1 MITCVPESVF
11 NWNFE
16 VTGTSAGSAEVTF
29 NFFTEQGTIHYG
41 GVEYTV
47 RKHGMLSGEWTLE
60 TNGQVCARAVKNNP
74 LTRKFQVT
82 EKSGDEFTLR
92 ALIMMRGYEI
102 LRGDSVIGT
111 IKPAHIFTRRATID
125 CSEEMT
131 EPCQLFCF
139 WLAALTWR
147 RAARS
152 NNNN

>member
-11 NWNFE
+11 GWNFE
-16 VTGTSAGSAEVTF
+16 ATGASGGPAEVTF
-29 NFFTEQGTIHYG
+29 NFFTEQGAIQYG
-41 GVEYTV
+41 GVEYDV

-60 TNGQVCARAVKNNP
+60 ANGQVYARAVKNNP
-74 LTRKFQVT
+74 LTRKFQV
-82 EKSGDEFTLR
+82 EEGGGEFTLR

-102 LRGDSVIGT
+102 LRGDTVIGT
-111 IKPAHIFTRRATID
+111 INPAHIFTRRSTID
-125 CSEEMT
+125 CGPEMT

-152 NNNN
+152 NSNN